1 MSPDITCYGDDIK
14 ALADLVGDF
23 DLRSP
28 MDIHAWYRVEWQ
40 ALAEVL
46 GFSQELEASLAPLR
60 VARDRVT
67 ATNQAGLAAFARWL
81 RTQPAG
87 VSASHARTQEA
98 VLTQLIAAGQASG
111 ELWRV
116 AADPTTLAAGACY
129 DDGGQLRR
137 AFYPDTAPGYFGDG
151 WTGPP
156 PRAESACGWTTPL
169 VLHLGTFPW
178 VYSTRIDGPA
188 IGARWASGELQPA
201 LTGMRA
207 MASLLE
213 PGGNLRQDARQV
225 AAIYQHFAL
234 HTAPL
239 VARLPVYQPGRAEA
253 GKLYRR
259 AGFLYVHQGSLH
271 LAGLMGPRGRVA
283 APAYNYIL
291 RRFACFFAVRRAAL
305 RALIALPSD
314 VQRIAESS
322 TDPCLRQHV
331 EEVARAG

>member
-1 MSPDITCYGDDIK
+1 MQAHPRE
-14 ALADLVGDF
+14 
-23 DLRSP
+23 LRF
-28 MDIHAWYRVEWQ
+28 
-40 ALAEVL
+40 VL
-46 GFSQELEASLAPLR
+46 GFFHSPLLARPLR
-60 VARDRVT
+60 SQILAETLHFLPSLLAR
-67 ATNQAGLAAFARWL
+67 
-81 RTQPAG
+81 
-87 VSASHARTQEA
+87 
-98 VLTQLIAAGQASG
+98 GQASG

-271 LAGLMGPRGRVA
+271 LAGLMGPRGRIA

>member
-1 MSPDITCYGDDIK
+1 MIPDITCYGDDIK

-28 MDIHAWYRVEWQ
+28 MDVHAWYRVEWQ

-46 GFSQELEASLAPLR
+46 GFSQELEAILAPLR

-98 VLTQLIAAGQASG
+98 VLAQLVAAAQASG

-137 AFYPDTAPGYFGDG
+137 AFYPDTAPGYFGNG

-188 IGARWASGELQPA
+188 IGARWASGEYQPA

-271 LAGLMGPRGRVA
+271 LAGLMGPRGRIA

>member
-1 MSPDITCYGDDIK
+1 MIPDITCYGDDIK

-28 MDIHAWYRVEWQ
+28 MDVHAWYRVEWQ

-46 GFSQELEASLAPLR
+46 GFSQELEATLAPLR

-98 VLTQLIAAGQASG
+98 VLAQLVAAGQASG

-116 AADPTTLAAGACY
+116 AADPTTLAASACY

-169 VLHLGTFPW
+169 VLHLGTFP
-178 VYSTRIDGPA
+178 
-188 IGARWASGELQPA
+188 
-201 LTGMRA
+201 
-207 MASLLE
+207 
-213 PGGNLRQDARQV
+213 
-225 AAIYQHFAL
+225 
-234 HTAPL
+234 L
-239 VARLPVYQPGRAEA
+239 V
-253 GKLYRR
+253 
-259 AGFLYVHQGSLH
+259 
-271 LAGLMGPRGRVA
+271 
-283 APAYNYIL
+283 
-291 RRFACFFAVRRAAL
+291 
-305 RALIALPSD
+305 
-314 VQRIAESS
+314 
-322 TDPCLRQHV
+322 
-331 EEVARAG
+331 

>member
-1 MSPDITCYGDDIK
+1 MIPDITCYGDDIK

-23 DLRSP
+23 ELRSP
-28 MDIHAWYRVEWQ
+28 MDVHAWYRGEWQ
-40 ALAEVL
+40 AIARQL
-46 GFSQELEASLAPLR
+46 GFSEELAQELAPLR
-60 VARDRVT
+60 VARDRIT
-67 ATNQAGLAAFARWL
+67 ATNQAGLNAFTRWL
-81 RTQPAG
+81 ASRQP
-87 VSASHARTQEA
+87 VLSENHARAQER
-98 VLTQLIAAGQASG
+98 VLEDLLARADGQ
-111 ELWRV
+111 LWRIY
-116 AADPTTLAAGACY
+116 ADPSTLSSGACY
-129 DDGGQLRR
+129 AERGQFYR

-178 VYSTRIDGPA
+178 IYSARTGAVGTRWVSA
-188 IGARWASGELQPA
+188 QAQPA
-201 LTGMRA
+201 LTGMQA

-213 PGGNLRQDARQV
+213 PAGNLREDAQQV
-225 AAIYQHFAL
+225 AEIFAHFAA

-239 VARLPVYQPGRAEA
+239 VARVPLYPPGRAEP

-271 LAGLMGPRGRVA
+271 LAGLMGPRGRIA

>member
-28 MDIHAWYRVEWQ
+28 MDVHAWYRVEWQ

-46 GFSQELEASLAPLR
+46 GFSQELEATLAPLR
-60 VARDRVT
+60 VVRDRVT
-67 ATNQAGLAAFARWL
+67 ATNQAGLAAVAGWL

-98 VLTQLIAAGQASG
+98 VLAQLVAAGQATG

-116 AADPTTLAAGACY
+116 AADPTALAAGACY

-271 LAGLMGPRGRVA
+271 LAGLMGPRGRIA